1 MKLTLIIWLIFSGLF
16 VLSMIGMYLV
26 KDYRNGIVYKGVIG
40 KIQNFIK
47 H

>member
-1 MKLTLIIWLIFSGLF
+1 MIIIILFS
-16 VLSMIGMYLV
+16 LSIMINFFLMYLV
-26 KDYRNGIVYKGVIG
+26 KDYRNGIIYKGFVG

>member
-1 MKLTLIIWLIFSGLF
+1 MIIYILFS
-16 VLSMIGMYLV
+16 LSIMVNLWFMYLV
-26 KDYRNGIVYKGVIG
+26 NDYRKGIIYKGFVG

>member
-1 MKLTLIIWLIFSGLF
+1 MNTFWIIYWIVAIIYVLI
-16 VLSMIGMYLV
+16 MIGMYLV
-26 KDYRNGIVYKGVIG
+26 KDYRNGIIYKGFVG